1 MSTPA
6 ATDDQTPDTQNAAVQ
21 NDATPKKP
29 PRRSFDMSSPYDKP
43 DLTDK
48 ARKAYERKV
57 VNIGLV
63 LVVAVLALVGISAH
77 KLIGGIGKIVSE
89 STDFRMPLPE
99 TPFSPPP
106 SRPVPQMH
114 EPTRMNLPGRD
125 LPSAEPHER
134 QVIGQVTGIGQTADD
149 GSRTVYVRFLVSE
162 TGQICSLSV
171 MVPAHM
177 QVETHDAMQAIYDPK
192 SPAGEICMSSQI
204 RFITE

>member
-1 MSTPA
+1 MTTPDTPDNTTQNADAGPA
-6 ATDDQTPDTQNAAVQ
+6 ATV
-21 NDATPKKP
+21 KP
-29 PRRSFDMSSPYDKP
+29 VRRSFDMSSPYDKP

-63 LVVAVLALVGISAH
+63 LIVVVLAVVGISAH
-77 KLIGGIGKIVSE
+77 KLVGGIGKIVSE

-106 SRPVPQMH
+106 PASRPVPQMH

-125 LPSAEPHER
+125 LPSAEPRER
-134 QVIGQVTGIGQTADD
+134 RIIGNVTGIGQTASD
-149 GSRTVYVRFLVSE
+149 GAVTVYIRFVVSE

-171 MVPAHM
+171 MVPPHM
-177 QVETHDAMQAIYDPK
+177 HVETNDAVQVIYDPEAP
-192 SPAGEICMSSQI
+192 SGEICMTSQI
-204 RFITE
+204 GFAGAE